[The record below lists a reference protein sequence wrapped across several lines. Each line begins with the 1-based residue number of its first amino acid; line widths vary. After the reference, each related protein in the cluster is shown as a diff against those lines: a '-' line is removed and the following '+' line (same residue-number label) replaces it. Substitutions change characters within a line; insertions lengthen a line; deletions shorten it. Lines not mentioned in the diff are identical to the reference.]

1 MTQEFLQRPRASRV
15 HDAGVR
21 FVMSWAE
28 RYTRRVDPRL
38 AEYRQAEVAFELWEC
53 AMAKDRYGWSGPRAG
68 CSLVLRTLLGM
79 RRDLEWRR
87 AAMET
92 GMALLAPVRLMS
104 RRRRPRV
111 WIPLQLGHTFD
122 QTNGAIDAEQ
132 ALPFE
137 RSSRS
142 FGAAG
147 NAFGAQGGF

>member
-1 MTQEFLQRPRASRV
+1 MAQESVQRPRSSRI

-21 FVMSWAE
+21 FVTSWA
-28 RYTRRVDPRL
+28 RVYTRRVDPRL
-38 AEYRQAEVAFELWEC
+38 AEDRQAEVAFELWEC

-68 CSLVLRTLLGM
+68 CSLVLRTVLGV

-87 AAMET
+87 TAIET
-92 GMALLAPVRLMS
+92 GVPLLAPVRLIS
-104 RRRRPRV
+104 RRRRPRI

-122 QTNGAIDAEQ
+122 QTNGAIEAEQ
-132 ALPFE
+132 ALPYYG
-137 RSSRS
+137 SSGT

>member
-1 MTQEFLQRPRASRV
+1 MAQESLRRPRTSRI
-15 HDAGVR
+15 HHAGVR
-21 FVMSWAE
+21 FVTSWAD

-38 AEYRQAEVAFELWEC
+38 AEHRQAEVAFELWEC

-87 AAMET
+87 VAIET
-92 GMALLAPVRLMS
+92 GMTLLSPVRLMS

-111 WIPLQLGHTFD
+111 WIPLQHGHTFD
-122 QTNGAIDAEQ
+122 QTNGAIDAEH
-132 ALPFE
+132 ALPYE
-137 RSSRS
+137 RPSRS